1 MNKYRYCDHKQC
13 STISAFCDITLI
25 VLMKIIDSRKVVTL
39 KTLAF
44 IMTESTNND
53 FGGVN
58 QLFK

>member
-39 KTLAF
+39 KAVALK
-44 IMTESTNND
+44 TESIQPNY
-53 FGGVN
+53 
-58 QLFK
+58 Q